1 MMMLPKMLTH
11 YLLNVRSEFVVVTL
25 DIKDAFL
32 MAAQPTAENAYVQ
45 IDDRIYKLLR
55 CLPGQRTAAMV
66 RSVCTCVQGLWN
78 GAGSDAAYFDADA
91 QPPIPH
97 GAR

>member
-1 MMMLPKMLTH
+1 M
-11 YLLNVRSEFVVVTL
+11 VVTL

-78 GAGSDAAYFDADA
+78 GARPHAAHADA
-91 QPPIPH
+91 TAQHLVPD
-97 GAR
+97 GACG